1 MTAVAPRMPVTSLT
15 TPVLSIGYHELGD
28 GPAVVLLHGFPYD
41 IHAYAEVVPIL
52 ADAGF
57 RVVVP
62 YLRGHGATRFRDTA
76 IPRSAEQG
84 ALASDLIDLID
95 GLGLS
100 QAIFA
105 GFDWGARAACAAA
118 ALWPQRC
125 SGLVSAGGYA
135 LHHLGSSA
143 IPATPEREA
152 TLWYQYYLM
161 SERGRA
167 GLSIYR
173 REFARLL
180 WRQWSPLW
188 HFSDEEFDRSA
199 TAFDNPDW
207 VEVVLHSYRYKF
219 GLAPGDERYAEL
231 ARRLEEQ
238 PPIEVP
244 TVTLDG
250 GAHGVSPASN
260 GARWA
265 NRFCGKWEHRVVPG
279 AGHNIPQEQ
288 PRAFADAVRA
298 LRARGAERADTTGA
312 PNLRRHGEAHIA
324 RGRIG
329 APVQTGGET
338 TYWGKSSPTADG
350 H

>member
-1 MTAVAPRMPVTSLT
+1 MAAIAPMMSVSTLA
-15 TPVLSIGYHELGD
+15 TPRLSVGYHEFGE

-52 ADAGF
+52 AEARF

-62 YLRGHGATRFRDTA
+62 YLRGHGATRFRSSA
-76 IPRSAEQG
+76 VPRSAEQG
-84 ALASDLIDLID
+84 ALASDVIDLLD

-100 QAIFA
+100 RAIFA

-118 ALWPQRC
+118 ALWPERC
-125 SGLVSAGGYA
+125 SGLVSAGGYT
-135 LHHLGSSA
+135 LHHLASSMTPA
-143 IPATPEREA
+143 IPEREA
-152 TLWYQYYLM
+152 ALWYQYYLM

-167 GLSIYR
+167 GLTSYR

-180 WRQWSPLW
+180 WHQWSPQW
-188 HFSDEEFDRSA
+188 HFSDAEFDRSA
-199 TAFDNPDW
+199 AAFDNPDW
-207 VEVVLHSYRYKF
+207 VEVVLHSYRHKF
-219 GLAPGDERYAEL
+219 GLVPGDERYAEL
-231 ARRLEEQ
+231 ARRLEHQ

-250 GAHGVSPASN
+250 GAHGVLAVSD

-265 NRFCGKWEHRVVPG
+265 DLFRGRWEHRVVAG

-288 PRAFADAVRA
+288 PGAFADAVRTVGEWGA
-298 LRARGAERADTTGA
+298 HRGADELHPPER
-312 PNLRRHGEAHIA
+312 
-324 RGRIG
+324 
-329 APVQTGGET
+329 
-338 TYWGKSSPTADG
+338 TAE

>member
-1 MTAVAPRMPVTSLT
+1 MAAIAQTMPVRSLA
-15 TPVLSIGYHELGD
+15 TPILSIGYHDLGD

-62 YLRGHGATRFRDTA
+62 YLRGHGTTRFRDNT

-84 ALASDLIDLID
+84 ALASDVIDLLD

-100 QAIFA
+100 RAIFA

-125 SGLVSAGGYA
+125 AGLVSAGGYA
-135 LHHLGSSA
+135 LHHRGSSA
-143 IPATPEREA
+143 TPATPEREA
-152 TLWYQYYLM
+152 AIWYQYYLM

-167 GLSIYR
+167 GLTTYR
-173 REFARLL
+173 RELARLL
-180 WRQWSPLW
+180 WHQWSPKW
-188 HFSDEEFDRSA
+188 HFSDAEFERSA
-199 TAFDNPDW
+199 AAFDNPDW

-219 GLAPGDERYAEL
+219 GLVAGDERYTEL
-231 ARRLEEQ
+231 ANRLDGQ
-238 PPIEVP
+238 LAIEVP

-250 GAHGVSPASN
+250 EAHGVVVASD
-260 GARWA
+260 GRRWA
-265 NRFCGKWEHRVVPG
+265 NLFCGHWEHRVVIG
-279 AGHNIPQEQ
+279 AGHNVPQEQ

-298 LRARGAERADTTGA
+298 VAEGC
-312 PNLRRHGEAHIA
+312 
-324 RGRIG
+324 
-329 APVQTGGET
+329 
-338 TYWGKSSPTADG
+338 
-350 H
+350 

>member
-1 MTAVAPRMPVTSLT
+1 MASISPTMPVHTLA
-15 TPVLSIGYHELGD
+15 TPVLWIDYHDLGE

-41 IHAYAEVVPIL
+41 IHAYANVVPIL

-62 YLRGHGATRFRDTA
+62 YLRGHGTTRFRDNA

-84 ALASDLIDLID
+84 ALASDVIDLLD

-100 QAIFA
+100 RAIFA

-125 SGLVSAGGYA
+125 DGLVSAGGYA
-135 LHHLGSSA
+135 LHHLASSA
-143 IPATPEREA
+143 TPITPEREA
-152 TLWYQYYLM
+152 AVWYQYYLL

-167 GLSIYR
+167 GLTTYR
-173 REFARLL
+173 RELARLL
-180 WRQWSPLW
+180 WHQWSPEW
-188 HFSDEEFDRSA
+188 HFSDEDFARSA
-199 TAFDNPDW
+199 AAFDNPDW
-207 VEVVLHSYRYKF
+207 VEVVVHSYRYKF

-231 ARRLEEQ
+231 ARRLEER

-250 GAHGVSPASN
+250 EAHGVVVPSD
-260 GARWA
+260 GRRWA
-265 NRFCGKWEHRVVPG
+265 NLFHGHWEHRVVVG
-279 AGHNIPQEQ
+279 AGHNVPQEQ

-298 LRARGAERADTTGA
+298 VAALAA
-312 PNLRRHGEAHIA
+312 
-324 RGRIG
+324 
-329 APVQTGGET
+329 
-338 TYWGKSSPTADG
+338 
-350 H
+350 